1 MIKRLIFSTLL
12 FGAFSGQLFGQEAE
26 LQENVSYDPSFWAQE
41 LKLDAEQRSKIEVI
55 NAEFYEQLKNR
66 PSLTQLQTYLQERQE
81 LILDT
86 FHARQKRKWE
96 KDCKYALINS
106 PANPELLHQMV
117 TATSAN
123 HLYQKPS
130 ESFPAIQHP
139 LFFVVQG

>member
-1 MIKRLIFSTLL
+1 MIKYLFFLTLL
-12 FGAFSGQLFGQEAE
+12 IGAFSGQLFGQEAE
-26 LQENVSYDPSFWAQE
+26 LPENVSYDPSFWAQE

-96 KDCKYALINS
+96 KIVSTL
-106 PANPELLHQMV
+106 
-117 TATSAN
+117 
-123 HLYQKPS
+123 
-130 ESFPAIQHP
+130 
-139 LFFVVQG
+139 